1 MEMNNLTKTFAIA
14 IPVAIAVLGSPV
26 TLGSDTTGG
35 QETRPRVGLVL
46 SGGGARGAAHVGV
59 LKVLEEMRIP
69 VDYVAGTSM
78 GSIVGGLYASGM
90 SPEEIEAAFGTYDW
104 AGVFKS
110 DLDRKDLS
118 FRRKRDDDFLLVKAK
133 PGFDIKTAELKLPT
147 GFLQGQKV
155 NLILHELTLPVA
167 EVDDFDKLLI
177 PFRAVATDIGTGKAA
192 VLGEGKLAAAL
203 RASMAVPGGLAPEII
218 DGRMLVDGGVSNN
231 LPIDVARNMG
241 ADVLIVVDISTPLM
255 EASEITDI
263 ISVTE
268 QLTNIMTRSN
278 TDVQLATLTT
288 ADITILPNLGDIATA
303 DFNRVLEA
311 IPAGYSAADSMRAE
325 LAGLAVSNDEF
336 RHWLAVREGRSTVP
350 PMVNFIHITND
361 SGLNEDA
368 LLARVQHPVGV
379 RLDEGE
385 LGRDLNRIYGLD
397 LFENVSYDIVEEND
411 QSGLLITARA
421 KQWGPD
427 YLQFGLNLETDFD
440 GESKFNMDVAYLK
453 TNMNARGAEWR
464 SGVTMGQDP
473 GLFTEWYQPIDKG
486 LHYFVNPRAGFSRR
500 SVNVFEN
507 SNKVAEYRI
516 EEFEIRLDAGRE
528 LGDWGEL
535 RMGYFRSEGQSELG
549 VGDPG
554 FQDVNSDEGG
564 FFGQIQVDRMNNQ
577 SFPTEG
583 YSLNARL
590 TRHDE
595 DFGDDN
601 NFDQAVFSFAKPM
614 TWDRYTVIP
623 AFEGGA
629 TLKGSAPVYGL
640 FEGGGFLRLSG
651 FETNEL
657 SGDEFA
663 IAKLIA
669 YRRMNDI
676 TFLPVYL
683 GASLEYGD
691 YSDDLDLNDFKTA
704 GSLFVGVDSFF
715 GPLYVGTGVAEGG
728 SSTVFMFLGKI
739 F

>member
-1 MEMNNLTKTFAIA
+1 MIKRLKWLALTIFLTITVLNSPATLA
-14 IPVAIAVLGSPV
+14 NDVAAGHEAS
-26 TLGSDTTGG
+26 
-35 QETRPRVGLVL
+35 RPRVGLVL

-59 LKVLEEMRIP
+59 LKVLEEMQIP

-90 SPEEIEAAFGTYDW
+90 SPAEIEEAFAAHNW
-104 AGVFKS
+104 ASVFRK
-110 DLDRKDLS
+110 DLDREDLS

-147 GFLQGQKV
+147 GFLEGHKV

-167 EVDDFDKLLI
+167 EIDDFDDLSI
-177 PFRAVATDIGTGKAA
+177 PFRAVATDIGTGRPA

-231 LPIDVARNMG
+231 LPVDVARNMG

-255 EASEITDI
+255 EASEITNI

-278 TDVQLATLTT
+278 TDAQLATLIET
-288 ADITILPNLGDIATA
+288 DITILPNLGDIATA

-311 IPAGYSAADSMRAE
+311 IPTGYAAADSMRNE
-325 LAGLAVSNDEF
+325 LAALSVPEF
-336 RHWLAVREGRSTVP
+336 EYRDWIAARQDRSTLP
-350 PMVNFIHITND
+350 PMVNFIHIVND

-385 LGRDLNRIYGLD
+385 LGRDINRIYGLD
-397 LFENVSYDIVEEND
+397 LFENVSYDIIEEND
-411 QSGLLITARA
+411 ESGLLITARA

-440 GESKFNMDVAYLK
+440 GESKFNFDVAYLK

-473 GLFTEWYQPIDKG
+473 GVFTEWYQPIDKG

-500 SVNVFEN
+500 SVNVFEG

-516 EEFEIRLDAGRE
+516 EEFEVRLDAGRE
-528 LGDWGEL
+528 LGDWGEIRL
-535 RMGYFRSEGQSELG
+535 GYFRSEGQSELS

-564 FFGQIQVDRMNNQ
+564 FFGQFQVDRMNNQ

-583 YSLNARL
+583 YSLDASL

-595 DFGDDN
+595 GFGDDN
-601 NFDQAVFSFAKPM
+601 NFDQAALSFAMPM
-614 TWDRYTVIP
+614 TWDRYTIIP
-623 AFEGGA
+623 AFEGGS
-629 TLKGSAPVYGL
+629 TLKGNAPVYGL

-657 SGDEFA
+657 SGDEYA

-676 TFLPVYL
+676 TFMPVYV
-683 GASLEYGD
+683 GGSLEYGD
-691 YSDDLDLNDFKTA
+691 FSDDLDLGDFKSA